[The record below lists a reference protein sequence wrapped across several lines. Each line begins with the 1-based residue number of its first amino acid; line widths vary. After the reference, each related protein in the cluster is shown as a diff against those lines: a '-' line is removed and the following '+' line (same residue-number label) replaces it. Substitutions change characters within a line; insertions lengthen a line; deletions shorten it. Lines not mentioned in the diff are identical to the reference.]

1 MSMFSFKVGKEEVH
15 TIYFSFN
22 RWIGQFK
29 TTVDEKP
36 VRIGNQLI
44 MGSREIKFEVGEKER
59 HKIRIT
65 WKIPYFGY
73 LRKLE
78 EKCLLMKIFMKH
90 IIFNYCI

>member
-29 TTVDEKP
+29 ATVDEKP
-36 VRIGNQLI
+36 VRIGYQLI

-65 WKIPYFGY
+65 WKIPYLGY

-78 EKCLLMKIFMKH
+78 AKVFVDENFYEIYSF
-90 IIFNYCI
+90 